1 MMKTLLIL
9 LMPVLIVTFFIAS
22 NKFFSAADY
31 YTSAVFTLA
40 WLCSVTVWI
49 TAISSK
55 KLALR

>member
-1 MMKTLLIL
+1 MKTLLIL
-9 LMPVLIVTFFIAS
+9 LMPVMIVTFFIAS
-22 NKFFSAADY
+22 NKFFAASDY

-49 TAISSK
+49 TAITSR